1 MEPRPPAPFHSPA
14 ERAFLLRL
22 QEQALGYFLDN
33 QTPAGLILDRQRN
46 FGPLR
51 PGGLCSAAATGM
63 GFIALALA
71 SASPY
76 RLITRTGAVRRVAR
90 GVETAL
96 TGLPQTG
103 GILPH

>member
-33 QTPAGLILDRQRN
+33 QTPAGLVLDRQSN
-46 FGPLR
+46 FGPR
-51 PGGLCSAAATGM
+51 RERGLCSTAATGM

-76 RLITRTGAVRRVAR
+76 RLITRTGAIRRIIR
-90 GVETAL
+90 GVETAVND
-96 TGLPQTG
+96 LPHTG
-103 GILPH
+103 GIL